1 MKERFLNGYNDFV
14 LPFMFGMIFILAYLI
29 IGAIRVIIQLPP
41 ADRKRFLLSLISP
54 RILFKDLKDIIC
66 DVLLHVKIFKRN
78 AVLGYMHASIAFGW
92 FMLIVLG
99 HIETWLY
106 TPARTGLFYYPIF
119 FRFFVLE
126 TNHTLRGALL
136 FFLMDFF
143 LLVVLSGI
151 TLAIIK
157 RVRSR
162 WLGMRRTTKQSLP
175 DKIAMYC
182 LWAIFPLRFL
192 AEGFTAGISGG
203 SFFTEPTYWLFSNF
217 LSNDYHILP
226 TWWAYSCVLGLFF
239 FLLPFSRY
247 MHIPTEA
254 FLIMLRNAGVKAHHP
269 KKGYATAEIYSCS
282 SCGLCIDACPMG
294 VHKINLKYSSVYFIR
309 FLRRGNKKKYSTIG
323 DKCLMC
329 GKCVAI
335 CPVGVDSC
343 ALKLANRS
351 LELYPVKQNYDYLP
365 DIKVE
370 AAKEKVLY
378 YGGCMTHLTPAISKS
393 LTTILKRGGIE
404 YEFMDEEGGICCGRP
419 LLLSGKVEEA
429 EALIQKNKRIIEES
443 GATTLLLSCPIC
455 LKVFKENYNLHGLK
469 IVHHSEFLDYMIK
482 EEKISVEK
490 GEEKLV
496 FHDPCELGR
505 GCGVYDSPRAVL
517 NHAGTLVSAEKE
529 FEESICCGGS
539 LGSMTL
545 SYKERVPITDLAIK
559 NLTINNPDRIVT
571 ACPLCLKTFSSR
583 ADIPVQDISQVVLN
597 KMKE

>member
-14 LPFMFGMIFILAYLI
+14 LPFMFGMIFIFAYLI

-203 SFFTEPTYWLFSNF
+203 SFLTEPTYWLFSNF

-351 LELYPVKQNYDYLP
+351 LELYPIKQNYDYLP
-365 DIKVE
+365 EIKVK
-370 AAKEKVLY
+370 AGKEKVLY
-378 YGGCMTHLTPAISKS
+378 YGGCMTHLTPVISKS
-393 LTTILKRGGIE
+393 LTTILKRGGVE

-505 GCGVYDSPRAVL
+505 GCGVYDSPRKVL

-529 FEESICCGGS
+529 HEESICCGGS

-583 ADIPVQDISQVVLN
+583 ANIPVQDISQVVLN